1 MATSYISYSLNGF
14 ATNYIE
20 GLSSQLYILGHSLTS
35 LNEALL
41 VILRFLP
48 VNYGWMD

>member
-41 VILRFLP
+41 VILRFLS
-48 VNYGWMD
+48 VN